1 MWTFVVPKIFWTNP
15 LRQNLKDNESR
26 FKAFLSV
33 FYATFDHD
41 IADQE
46 KYFNDLFLSKIRDHI
61 LINKTH
67 NNYGIAVWVGKGS
80 TLSQNFYIGIEGKFI
95 YKNLEFKG
103 DSKDNTLLD
112 CTDPQFGFRTNVKG
126 KSTYSVNIK
135 THKNFEAELAIRL
148 GYNPLRD
155 LLMYIKVGPSF
166 NIISI
171 DKFIVCV
178 NNDFDLSERYDD
190 EIKKTEI
197 SNEATQQLLKNFP
210 KKQEY
215 TLPSVHHPFVSL
227 NLGTGVEKTLRYQIF
242 LRLEYNFK
250 IAFMSHFHALHDKD
264 CSGSKFNFD
273 EYEFRYQDIE
283 HQVSVGIGRH
293 F

>member
-15 LRQNLKDNESR
+15 LRQNLKDNESK
-26 FKAFLSV
+26 FENFLSSY
-33 FYATFDHD
+33 YASFDHGV
-41 IADQE
+41 ANQE
-46 KYFNDLFLSKIRDHI
+46 KYFNDLFLSMIRDPI
-61 LINKTH
+61 LINKMH
-67 NNYGIAVWVGKGS
+67 NNYGIAVWIGKSS
-80 TLSQNFYIGIEGKFI
+80 TLSQNFYIGIENKFI
-95 YKNLEFKG
+95 YKNLEFKI

-112 CTDPQFGFRTNVKG
+112 CTDPPFVYRTNVKG
-126 KSTYSVNIK
+126 KSTYSVDIK

-166 NIISI
+166 NVISI
-171 DKFIVCV
+171 DKFVVCV

-190 EIKKTEI
+190 DQNINDAKTMK
-197 SNEATQQLLKNFP
+197 QLLKDFP
-210 KKQEY
+210 KKLEY
-215 TLPSVHHPFVSL
+215 TLPSVYHPFVSL
-227 NLGTGVEKTLRYQIF
+227 NLGAGVEKTLRYQVF

-250 IAFMSHFHALHDKD
+250 IAFMSSFHALHNKD

-283 HQVSVGIGRH
+283 HQVSVGVGRH